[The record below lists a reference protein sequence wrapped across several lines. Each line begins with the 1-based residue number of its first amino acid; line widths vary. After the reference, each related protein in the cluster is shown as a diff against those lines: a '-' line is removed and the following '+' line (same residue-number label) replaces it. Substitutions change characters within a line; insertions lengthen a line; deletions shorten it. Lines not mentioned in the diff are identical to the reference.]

1 MMCSRCGAGPAGYEL
16 FDRCALCGTKL
27 CDDCMAAGCCG
38 QVPAVSGREQEREAA
53 LSGRNGDAE
62 VRIAPAARR
71 LAHCC
76 IQFVFIFKKRFL
88 ALQKVA
94 QQGCRGSA
102 RRGG

>member
-62 VRIAPAARR
+62 VRIAPAAR
-71 LAHCC
+71 
-76 IQFVFIFKKRFL
+76 KRR
-88 ALQKVA
+88 ARK
-94 QQGCRGSA
+94 GSGRKA
-102 RRGG
+102 PASRPRS